1 MFHVPVL
8 ALTILIGNTYY
19 ISVRGKEMDGIN
31 LRNSFCAWIDL
42 LGYGAAFY
50 KSDWDLHAQE
60 AINNLYR
67 IKKLEPILHSISN
80 PFCETLFSMNDGII
94 RNFDIPQN
102 DALMIMQWL
111 VDVLLKF
118 KLLNDWDISNGFYGS
133 RGVVT
138 FGMRAQYRDYD
149 TIGKGDLIQT
159 SPQRR
164 EEYNKTK
171 IIYTPNEMQ
180 MNTAFSKAYII
191 ESGGSSKGLLKN
203 RIHLDEKML
212 DKFVCYINQSK
223 PTEFGL
229 TDEDFEEN
237 GPCICKYNAFF
248 EKCKKVL
255 TVTANVNDATWDC
268 LRIEFDNV
276 IPYENDKQAL
286 TTHLFTPKRVF
297 DSLYSPHDSGILE
310 L

>member
-1 MFHVPVL
+1 
-8 ALTILIGNTYY
+8 
-19 ISVRGKEMDGIN
+19 
-31 LRNSFCAWIDL
+31 
-42 LGYGAAFY
+42 
-50 KSDWDLHAQE
+50 
-60 AINNLYR
+60 
-67 IKKLEPILHSISN
+67 
-80 PFCETLFSMNDGII
+80 
-94 RNFDIPQN
+94 
-102 DALMIMQWL
+102 
-111 VDVLLKF
+111 
-118 KLLNDWDISNGFYGS
+118 
-133 RGVVT
+133 
-138 FGMRAQYRDYD
+138 
-149 TIGKGDLIQT
+149 
-159 SPQRR
+159 
-164 EEYNKTK
+164 
-171 IIYTPNEMQ
+171 MQ

-237 GPCICKYNAFF
+237 GPCICKYNAVF

-255 TVTANVNDATWDC
+255 TVTANVNDTTWDC

>member
-1 MFHVPVL
+1 MEK
-8 ALTILIGNTYY
+8 II
-19 ISVRGKEMDGIN
+19 IK
-31 LRNSFCAWIDL
+31 NSFCAWIDL

-50 KSDWDLHAQE
+50 QNYWDLHAPE
-60 AINNLYR
+60 AVNNLYR
-67 IKKLEPILHSISN
+67 IKELEPILHSISN
-80 PFCETLFSMNDGII
+80 PFCETLFSLNDGII

-102 DALMIMQWL
+102 DALLIMQWL

-118 KLLNDWDISNGFYGS
+118 KTLNDRDIHNGFYGG

-138 FGMRAQYRDYD
+138 YGMRAQYRNFD

-159 SPQRR
+159 SPQKR

-191 ESGGSSKGLLKN
+191 ESGGSAKGLKKN

-212 DKFVCYINQSK
+212 DKLVYYINHSG
-223 PTEFGL
+223 TIEFGQ
-229 TDEDFEEN
+229 TDEDYEKY
-237 GPCICKYNAFF
+237 GPALFKYNAIFSKS
-248 EKCKKVL
+248 EKTL
-255 TVTANVNDATWDC
+255 TVTAHTKDVVWEC

-276 IPYENDKQAL
+276 ISYENDKQAL
-286 TTHLFTPKRVF
+286 TTHLFTPKRVV
-297 DSLYSPHDSGILE
+297 DSLYSPHDTGSLD

>member
-1 MFHVPVL
+1 MGVHSRDTQIAVAFCTAGGICSGVKDF
-8 ALTILIGNTYY
+8 ALVN
-19 ISVRGKEMDGIN
+19 
-31 LRNSFCAWIDL
+31 
-42 LGYGAAFY
+42 
-50 KSDWDLHAQE
+50 
-60 AINNLYR
+60 
-67 IKKLEPILHSISN
+67 KKLPN
-80 PFCETLFSMNDGII
+80 P
-94 RNFDIPQN
+94 
-102 DALMIMQWL
+102 
-111 VDVLLKF
+111 
-118 KLLNDWDISNGFYGS
+118 LNLTVTVRW
-133 RGVVT
+133 GVVT

-237 GPCICKYNAFF
+237 GPCICKYNAVF